1 MAGGLGLGSQV
12 CLENLEAILCMYNDV
27 VCSEA
32 SLLVPGEEL
41 GAGSCVRR

>member
-12 CLENLEAILCMYNDV
+12 GLEKREVILCMHYDV

-32 SLLVPGEEL
+32 SLLGPGEEL
-41 GAGSCVRR
+41 GAGSCLRR